1 MWHQSF
7 GLLGKSYTH
16 DTTGSFLLGKWLY
29 MPLCSVPLCSAVV
42 DVAIQDYVADV
53 ASELTYQ
60 NKSPTSTEVLFVFP
74 LGPQMS
80 IYSFQ
85 ACSEDAK
92 VQAMLQDEVPA
103 SRDEWVNHH
112 RGVGGAIRGLPG
124 DQLSVLPLP
133 TQAQQ
138 LHEATGSWENLEYL
152 QDQSRYPGKVFAC
165 FLGTL
170 SPGRELVVTLRYVQ
184 ELSREPDGATRFV
197 LPRTLHPYTQLYAW
211 NCLSN
216 QLPYSLLLTASLQSP
231 RGVANVQAN
240 CSLTPLIY
248 TAQDRSTAQVCSPEY
263 KDPRSSWGCMSTLRN
278 RGCDEKLGS
287 VPVLLVQSW
296 VWSLLYMTTHVLQV
310 SLAGS
315 PPGQQDLE
323 LLVYFGDPSAVS
335 AVVEKGNP
343 EAPPG
348 SLLGDPMVLVT
359 LAPSIPEPVP
369 GQRQSGEF
377 IFLLDTTFLEH
388 AQDSLL
394 FLLKSLPLG
403 CYFNIYCYEAASVGI
418 YPQSVEYTQD
428 NLTKA
433 LWRISST
440 GSSLGDTNLLETL
453 RSVYSTP
460 RPRGHARQL
469 FIFMTGLPSDKEAIT
484 AEVCRHRNSHRCF
497 SFYFSEDSAALAIA
511 LARETGGEV
520 TYVSSNN
527 STTAAVLQCLKRALK
542 PAAEV
547 VSLSW
552 TLPHGLEVEVLGGT
566 PQSIFQ
572 GQHSLLY
579 AQIHGQAQDT
589 TVAKGVMTLQ
599 CSLEGQDVTH
609 TIEFPLCSQ
618 GDGRLAGHR
627 LAVRSLLQRLFLE
640 AASGSG
646 DEPRHRAVEIS
657 LASGIICPFTSYV
670 GIRTSRRVTWY
681 RGPLALL
688 APCQSYIPC
697 QLVEL
702 PGSCKDSSCYPVTIW
717 VPPGWLTAVHES
729 WRALRRLTCGIAALP
744 NRGACSKAHK
754 PLPPSISSLKYADP
768 TAYVLRS
775 PIFWPWSTEAF
786 AECQK
791 LVALQNEDGS
801 WALSSGLASVLE
813 VNEAEIKRMMPGEV
827 MEPSIWATVLAVTWL
842 HRPNKCY
849 QDYCELL
856 EAKAVTWLCSRAV
869 SQLDKCLEAAN
880 NLLGSSA
887 KPNIFRL

>member
-1 MWHQSF
+1 
-7 GLLGKSYTH
+7 
-16 DTTGSFLLGKWLY
+16 
-29 MPLCSVPLCSAVV
+29 SAVV

-60 NKSPTSTEVLFVFP
+60 NKSPVSTEVLFVFP

-92 VQAMLQDEVPA
+92 VQVMLQDE
-103 SRDEWVNHH
+103 
-112 RGVGGAIRGLPG
+112 
-124 DQLSVLPLP
+124 
-133 TQAQQ
+133 AQQ
-138 LHEATGSWENLEYL
+138 LHEATESWENLEYL
-152 QDQSRYPGKVFAC
+152 QDQSRYPGEVFAC

-170 SPGRELVVTLRYVQ
+170 SPGSELVVTLHYVQ
-184 ELSREPDGATRFV
+184 ELPRELDGAARFV
-197 LPRTLHPYTQLYAW
+197 LPHTLHPYTKLNRRACALPSTMFFLAAW
-211 NCLSN
+211 NCLSS

-231 RGVANVQAN
+231 RGVTNVQAN

-248 TAQDRSTAQVCSPEY
+248 TAQDRSTAQV
-263 KDPRSSWGCMSTLRN
+263 
-278 RGCDEKLGS
+278 
-287 VPVLLVQSW
+287 
-296 VWSLLYMTTHVLQV
+296 

-315 PPGQQDLE
+315 PPRQHDLE

-343 EAPPG
+343 EALPG
-348 SLLGDPMVLVT
+348 SLLADPMVLVT
-359 LAPSIPEPVP
+359 LAPSIPEAVP
-369 GQRQSGEF
+369 GQHQSGEF

-388 AQDSLL
+388 AQVPLQSRDQGIHTPHKCIPRPTCCVFPQDSLL

-433 LWRISST
+433 IQHIPSTSS
-440 GSSLGDTNLLETL
+440 GLGDTNLLETL

-469 FIFMTGLPSDKEAIT
+469 FIFMTGLPSDKEAIA

-497 SFYFSEDSAALAIA
+497 SFCFSEDSAALARA
-511 LARETGGEV
+511 LARETGGET

-527 STTAAVLQCLKRALK
+527 SMTAVVLQCLKRALK

-566 PQSIFQ
+566 PQTIFQ

-599 CSLEGQDVTH
+599 CSLDGQDVTH
-609 TIEFPLCSQ
+609 RIEFPLCSQ

-627 LAVRSLLQRLFLE
+627 LAARSLLQRLLPE
-640 AASGSG
+640 AVSGSG
-646 DEPRHRAVEIS
+646 DEARHRAVEIS

-670 GIRTSRRVTWY
+670 GIRTSLRVTRY
-681 RGPLALL
+681 QGKERPLALL
-688 APCQSYIPC
+688 APCQSHIPC
-697 QLVEL
+697 QIVVLR
-702 PGSCKDSSCYPVTIW
+702 GSCKERLCYPVTIW
-717 VPPGWLTAVHES
+717 VPPGWLTAVRDS

-744 NRGACSKAHK
+744 NRGACSKA
-754 PLPPSISSLKYADP
+754 
-768 TAYVLRS
+768 YVLCS
-775 PIFWPWSTEAF
+775 PIFGPRSTEAF

-791 LVALQNEDGS
+791 LVALQTEDGS

-813 VNEAEIKRMMPGEV
+813 VDEAEIKRKMPGEV

-842 HRPNKCY
+842 HRPDKCY

-856 EAKAVTWLCSRAV
+856 EAKAVTWLCSQAV
-869 SQLDKCLEAAN
+869 SQLDMCLEAAN